1 MTTIIETNYG
11 DFQIKMFELE
21 NNEVGYDVYT
31 KPHENE
37 LFGQYIGEFFPTI
50 SWDDDL
56 EDDEKE
62 IFIYDL
68 EEFVREKY

>member
-11 DFQIKMFELE
+11 NFQIKRFNSD
-21 NNEVGYDVYT
+21 NNEIGYDVYT
-31 KPHENE
+31 EPHKDEIY
-37 LFGQYIGEFFPTI
+37 GQYIGEFYPTI
-50 SWDDDL
+50 SWDDDM

-68 EEFVREKY
+68 EEFINEKY

>member
-11 DFQIKMFELE
+11 DFQIKMFRTE

-31 KPHENE
+31 KPHNDEI
-37 LFGQYIGEFFPTI
+37 FGRYIGEFFPTI
-50 SWDDDL
+50 SWDNDM

-68 EEFVREKY
+68 EEFINEKY

>member
-31 KPHENE
+31 KPHKDE
-37 LFGQYIGEFFPTI
+37 LFGQYIGEFYPTI
-50 SWDDDL
+50 KWDENLDN
-56 EDDEKE
+56 EEKE

-68 EEFVREKY
+68 EEFVKEKY